1 MHVPLLSHWQRGK
14 TAVIVAPTQANRVVR
29 HDVDD
34 TSLRQRRHTHGTAH
48 VVSEDEEGR
57 AVGDQAAVVQRNAVA
72 DGSHAVLAHTEAQ
85 VALSVLAWRGR
96 VKLCGREGDGG
107 KEKTAVD
114 RVSACACNSKAN
126 KKHKLACCPACTW
139 SQIVFYNGCS
149 PFWKSPE
156 IFISVRLEGAG
167 SADPPLCS
175 LSPINASG
183 QGGRLVVR
191 LSVSTPVPL
200 L

>member
-57 AVGDQAAVVQRNAVA
+57 AVGDEAAVVQRNAVA

-126 KKHKLACCPACTW
+126 KIINSRVVQHAHGLKLYSITVAHP
-139 SQIVFYNGCS
+139 
-149 PFWKSPE
+149 P
-156 IFISVRLEGAG
+156 G
-167 SADPPLCS
+167 SLQRS
-175 LSPINASG
+175 SSASG
-183 QGGRLVVR
+183 
-191 LSVSTPVPL
+191 
-200 L
+200 